1 MTTCA
6 LILAAILVAA
16 TSPASPEPPVR
27 STGEITALLVEAE
40 EGATVNI
47 PPGKYQGSLAIR
59 KPVVLDGGNRA
70 VIDGGGGGDVI
81 VIHAPDVTI
90 RGFEIRGSGSKV
102 EREPAGIR
110 SETGPVTIENNVLRD
125 VLFGVD
131 LRSAPGSII
140 RGNDIQGK
148 ALEIGRRGDG
158 IRLWW
163 SSDCVVEDNVVT
175 GVRDAVFWYSENIS
189 IRGNSVTHGRY
200 GLHFMY
206 SHNTVLEQ
214 NTLTDN
220 SVGVYLM
227 YSNGITLRNNLL
239 ARNRGPSGYGLGLK
253 DCDDVL
259 AEHNNFV
266 SNRVGIYADNVPFSI
281 GAVAEFLDNVIAFN
295 ESGIAFTTQTDD
307 AVLLGNGFIDNEEQ
321 AAVLGRGSLEDNTF
335 TRDGRGN
342 FWSDYAGFD
351 RDGDGVGELPYEA
364 VSLFES
370 LLAREP
376 NLRLFVHSPAQQA
389 IEFTARALPEMR
401 PEPKFVDTAPLMR
414 SPAGAAIT
422 QPAPSRGAMAGVG
435 VVLVAGG
442 LTLVFAGKAG
452 QQR

>member
-1 MTTCA
+1 MIAITVILASLLVSGSPSADLDTSARSTDEISA
-6 LILAAILVAA
+6 LI
-16 TSPASPEPPVR
+16 TD
-27 STGEITALLVEAE
+27 AE
-40 EGATVNI
+40 EGALVRV
-47 PPGKYQGSLAIR
+47 PPGRYLGSLAVR
-59 KPVVLDGGNRA
+59 KSVVLEGGGA
-70 VIDGGGGGDVI
+70 VVIDGGGTGDVVDI
-81 VIHAPDVTI
+81 FAPNVTI
-90 RGFEIRGSGSKV
+90 RGFEIRASGATV

-110 SETGPVTIENNVLRD
+110 AETGPVTIENNVLRD
-125 VLFGVD
+125 VFFGID
-131 LRSAPGSII
+131 LRSAPGSVI
-140 RGNDIQGK
+140 RGNDIEGK
-148 ALEIGRRGDG
+148 PLEVGRRGDG

-175 GVRDAVFWYSENIS
+175 GARDAVFWYSENIS
-189 IRGNSVTHGRY
+189 IQRNVVTHGRY

-206 SHNTVLEQ
+206 SHHTILEQ
-214 NTLTDN
+214 NALTDN

-227 YSNGITLRNNLL
+227 YSNGITIRDNVL

-253 DCDDVL
+253 DCDDLLV
-259 AEHNNFV
+259 EHNDIV
-266 SNRVGIYADNVPFSI
+266 SNRVGVYADNVPFSI
-281 GAVAEFLDNVIAFN
+281 GSTAQFLENVIAFN
-295 ESGIAFTTQTDD
+295 ESGLAFTTQTDD

-321 AAVLGRGSLEDNTF
+321 VAVLGRGNLEGNTF
-335 TRDGRGN
+335 TEDGRGN

-351 RDGDGVGELPYEA
+351 QNGDGVGELPYRA

-389 IEFTARALPEMR
+389 IEFTARALPDMR

-414 SPAGAAIT
+414 SPAGAAA
-422 QPAPSRGAMAGVG
+422 PPAAPSLAAMAGVSI
-435 VVLVAGG
+435 VLLAGG